1 MFILLDIEDKILL
14 DPADLNPTSSVTSN
28 ELKPFPLPS
37 INNINEIQQ
46 QQPQTNK
53 QQDTPLYTDIVY
65 NKLRNKYINK
75 IILNQGL
82 VVSIYKYTIKSNMIV
97 EIEGV
102 INVEYECSLIV
113 FRPQIGDVLY
123 GKITHSNQD
132 NIIVDCDIIKVKIPN
147 EQLMKPANYDNE
159 EKVWFWSYENN
170 NYYYDI
176 GEKCRMKVIDVNF
189 ISNNHLMKLL
199 NEHSEDIEGGD
210 KKIKEFQQNENE
222 EDVIT
227 KDKIMEIT
235 CTFNEEGLGPI
246 KWWK

>member
-1 MFILLDIEDKILL
+1 MFILLDIEDKIIL
-14 DPADLNPTSSVTSN
+14 DPAELNPSSTLSSN
-28 ELKPFPLPS
+28 EINPFPLPS
-37 INNINEIQQ
+37 INNINEIQSQ
-46 QQPQTNK
+46 QTKTTK
-53 QQDTPLYTDIVY
+53 QQEVQPYTDIIY
-65 NKLRNKYINK
+65 NKLRLKYINK

-102 INVEYECSLIV
+102 INVEYDCSLII
-113 FRPQIGDVLY
+113 FRPQIGDILY
-123 GKITHSNQD
+123 GRITNSNQD
-132 NIIVDCDIIKVKIPN
+132 NIMVDCEIIKVKIPN
-147 EQLMKPANYDNE
+147 EQIMKPANYDNE

-199 NEHSEDIEGGD
+199 NEYNEDIEGSD
-210 KKIKEFQQNENE
+210 KKVKELPPKENE
-222 EDVIT
+222 EETIT

-235 CTFNEEGLGPI
+235 CTFGEEGLGPI